1 MRLTQNI
8 ILNRAQHKMILKI
21 SSKKTMEASGI
32 IPSVFVTSS
41 PSFNFLISNG
51 PKISFGSVNLVS
63 RYSKF
68 LPFSM
73 QSESFLTIALFAVPA
88 AVSLKFIAKARA
100 AGCKVIDHSTAFTL
114 DESVALLCQAKAVPS
129 TDFLAV
135 ASPLSALL
143 ATVFQSVAAVTPIQ
157 SAEATVLQ
165 PVSSKGRQGV
175 RELAGQT
182 GELLNARGIT
192 PNVFPAQT
200 AFNVLPL
207 VGEMSGNQLMDELE
221 RVLPSPIP
229 VVLSEA
235 IVPVF
240 YGMTV
245 SLVVHTER
253 DIDQDAI
260 QSALISAGFLIEK
273 DDENHELATPVGSAS
288 NTAGVVMS
296 GLSALPAP
304 LNGFR
309 VWLLTD
315 NIRQVVVNL
324 TIKAVEKWIK
334 RL

>member
-1 MRLTQNI
+1 
-8 ILNRAQHKMILKI
+8 
-21 SSKKTMEASGI
+21 
-32 IPSVFVTSS
+32 
-41 PSFNFLISNG
+41 
-51 PKISFGSVNLVS
+51 
-63 RYSKF
+63 
-68 LPFSM
+68 
-73 QSESFLTIALFAVPA
+73 
-88 AVSLKFIAKARA
+88 
-100 AGCKVIDHSTAFTL
+100 
-114 DESVALLCQAKAVPS
+114 
-129 TDFLAV
+129 
-135 ASPLSALL
+135 
-143 ATVFQSVAAVTPIQ
+143 
-157 SAEATVLQ
+157 LQ